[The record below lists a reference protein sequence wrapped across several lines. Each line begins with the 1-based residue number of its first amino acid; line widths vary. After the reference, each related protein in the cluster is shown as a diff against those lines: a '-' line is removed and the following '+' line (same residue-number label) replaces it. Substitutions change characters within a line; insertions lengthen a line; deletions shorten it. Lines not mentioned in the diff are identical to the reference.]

1 MYVGFGIFLKVRNF
15 WFKNIM
21 LYFLNLNIYFKVLK
35 FSIYLKKV
43 NSEIEIVLNEKYVM
57 VCY

>member
-21 LYFLNLNIYFKVLK
+21 LYFFKYIFESFK
-35 FSIYLKKV
+35 IQYLFKKV
-43 NSEIEIVLNEKYVM
+43 NREIEIVLNEKYVM